1 MNRRSP
7 DEPLID
13 ETAWMLTL
21 SDLLMLLLTLF
32 ALRLSMG
39 QLRPDSLPSATKT
52 ATGEGSGEGLATLR
66 VDTMTP
72 ATRTGELG
80 ASLDGRAT
88 TGSALFL
95 KQESGGGGGF
105 HLAGVEALQR
115 GVTTEITLRG
125 VFSSQTAELTF
136 QGAENLQ
143 RIAKAVAGEQLEI
156 GIELTLGRDSYRDIP
171 PAEIASLTSTRMAAV
186 LRQMIDG
193 GVEPQSLYGNFTES
207 AKPSVTS
214 SEDGASE
221 SVELLIRRSFTP
233 PQLGR

>member
-1 MNRRSP
+1 MNRRQTR

-39 QLRPDSLPSATKT
+39 QLRPESLPAATKVSAGNGT
-52 ATGEGSGEGLATLR
+52 GEGLAKLR
-66 VDTMTP
+66 LDALTSN
-72 ATRTGELG
+72 TRTGELA
-80 ASLDGRAT
+80 ASLDGRASA
-88 TGSALFL
+88 GSALFL
-95 KQESGGGGGF
+95 KHESGGGF
-105 HLAGVEALQR
+105 NLAGVQATRR
-115 GVTTEITLRG
+115 GLTTEITLHG
-125 VFSSQTAELTF
+125 VFSSLTSELTF

-143 RIAKAVAGEQLEI
+143 RVARAIADEQLEI
-156 GIELTLGRDSYRDIP
+156 GVAIKLSANTYRDIP
-171 PAEIASLTSTRMAAV
+171 ADEIASLTSARMAAV

-193 GVEPQSLYGNFTES
+193 GVEPQSLYGNFAES

-214 SEDGASE
+214 SEDAASE

-233 PQLGR
+233 TQFGR

>member
-1 MNRRSP
+1 MINRPNRE
-7 DEPLID
+7 EPLID

-39 QLRPDSLPSATKT
+39 QLRPDSLPSAAKVDS
-52 ATGEGSGEGLATLR
+52 GEGSGEGLSQLR
-66 VDTMTP
+66 VDALTNT
-72 ATRTGELG
+72 ARQGEL
-80 ASLDGRAT
+80 AATLDDQAAA
-88 TGSALFL
+88 GSTLFL
-95 KQESGGGGGF
+95 KHESGGGF
-105 HLAGVEALQR
+105 NFAGVQAAQR
-115 GVTTEITLRG
+115 GLNTEIALRS

-143 RIAKAVAGEQLEI
+143 RVAKAIAGEQLEI
-156 GIELTLGRDSYRDIP
+156 GIAIKFSEDTYRDIP
-171 PAEIASLTSTRMAAV
+171 ADEIASLTTARMAAV

-193 GVEPQSLYGNFTES
+193 GVEPQSLYGNFAES

-214 SEDGASE
+214 SEDVASE

-233 PQLGR
+233 PQFGR